1 MKQKDIALIA
11 VVAIVS
17 GAISLFVSGKI
28 FVTSENR
35 QQKAEIVDV
44 INTEF
49 NQPDKRYFND
59 KSVNPAQSIQL
70 GNGNNTNPFN
80 GSTN

>member
-44 INTEF
+44 ISTEF

>member
-44 INTEF
+44 ISTEF
-49 NQPDKRYFND
+49 NQPDERYFND